1 MSTTTRIETA
11 FTSTLLPTPGHTAY
25 INRFTRSG
33 TVPPKPTAVKTVISA
48 ATSHLARYDAQI
60 VLAQR
65 ELDRLV
71 SERNTLAGYVDSC
84 RSAIAPI
91 QKLPTELLVEIFDL
105 CFPEDKYHPSWPTA
119 KDELYRV
126 SHRDLL
132 QLAQVSCYWFRVVT
146 ETPKLWATIVVDTS
160 LWGHESTP
168 YRLMAKFLWSALVR
182 GGNHPL
188 DIDIGLAATRSD
200 KPVLGMLETQRHRW
214 KSVFIFTDPWAKV
227 PQSLASW
234 NTENL
239 EALFLDLRWKAAQT
253 IEAPRLKSLT
263 FAGKLDNQP
272 SLPWSQLEKCTYRRH
287 SVDYCKESPLSVLRL
302 ATNAEISLEFDLGV
316 CFGNAVAVTE
326 TLTSDIPAL
335 HLELANAGDSAAV
348 ARLFDCLTL
357 SGLRSFEYEPQADT
371 LPPVWST
378 EHFLMLSD
386 RSGFSAR
393 LMHLKIEALGV
404 SDVELLRCLKA
415 LPQLEDLF
423 VLETHPTHKLVTDVL
438 LEGLRCSP
446 GIAPIIPR
454 LAVLRLHSRLEFSD
468 GLYADLVASRV
479 ENCVLGDVEL
489 LSMSWEK
496 KKKDHMVSGKNKRTK
511 EKKNHSRIRPFHP
524 EESSFHMTVRH
535 VRIGWMIHAQ
545 SDRWPQESVER
556 R

>member
-1 MSTTTRIETA
+1 MSTTTQKASHSESRTPLASLEASGSGRNESA
-11 FTSTLLPTPGHTAY
+11 FTSSLLPTPGHTAY

-33 TVPPKPTAVKTVISA
+33 TVPPKPTAVKTVVSA

-71 SERNTLAGYVDSC
+71 SERNALAGYLDSC

-105 CFPEDKYHPSWPTA
+105 CFPEDKYRPRDAWATA
-119 KDELYRV
+119 EDELYRV
-126 SHRDLL
+126 SHRHLL
-132 QLAQVSCYWFRVVT
+132 QLAQVSCHWYRVIT
-146 ETPKLWATIVVDTS
+146 QASKLWATIVVDTS

-182 GGNHPL
+182 GENHPL
-188 DIDIGLAATRSD
+188 DIDIGLAATRFD

-214 KSVFIFTDPWAKV
+214 KSVFIFTDPWPKE
-227 PQSLASW
+227 PQPPASW
-234 NTENL
+234 NAENL
-239 EALFLDLRWKAAQT
+239 EALFLDLRWKATQT

-326 TLTSDIPAL
+326 MTSDIPAL

-357 SGLRSFEYEPQADT
+357 PGLRSFEYEPQADT

-386 RSGFSAR
+386 RSGFSAC
-393 LMHLKIEALGV
+393 LMRLKIDALGV

-423 VLETHPTHKLVTDVL
+423 VLETHPEHKLVTNVL

-446 GIAPIIPR
+446 GIPPIVPR

-468 GLYADLVASRV
+468 GLYVELVASRA
-479 ENCVLGDVEL
+479 ENIAEKLPFRAFVLSDPGARV
-489 LSMSWEK
+489 LSLEARRALAKLVVQK
-496 KKKDHMVSGKNKRTK
+496 KLVIRVQVACRTRVFTK
-511 EKKNHSRIRPFHP
+511 S
-524 EESSFHMTVRH
+524 
-535 VRIGWMIHAQ
+535 
-545 SDRWPQESVER
+545 
-556 R
+556 